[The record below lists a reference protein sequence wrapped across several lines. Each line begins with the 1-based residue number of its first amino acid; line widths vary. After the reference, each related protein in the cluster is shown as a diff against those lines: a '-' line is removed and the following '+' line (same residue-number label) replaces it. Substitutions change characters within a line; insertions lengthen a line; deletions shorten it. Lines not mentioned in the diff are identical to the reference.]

1 MTQQPQQP
9 GWNGQQQPGQP
20 PQQPGW
26 NNQQQQPGQPPQGWA
41 GPGAPQ
47 QWGVPPQ
54 PPKKKAGAG
63 KIIGLGCLGVVGLFV
78 VIGIAAAVA
87 SGGDNDEGSKKPATV
102 GSAPKGDVGKKG
114 DDAKADTPAGP
125 MRVTAEKAAFKK
137 SILADGDNY
146 TSVSVTIAATGKAEV
161 DVNPLYCSII
171 DSTGSKHAA
180 ELAMDEDQL
189 DATKLSPGEKT
200 TGSITGKGKFT
211 PKYVSCTDGL
221 IGDAVRADVS

>member
-9 GWNGQQQPGQP
+9 GWNGQQQPG
-20 PQQPGW
+20 
-26 NNQQQQPGQPPQGWA
+26 QQPGQPPQGWA

-87 SGGDNDEGSKKPATV
+87 GGGDSDEGSKKPAAT
-102 GSAPKGDVGKKG
+102 GSAPKGDGGRKG
-114 DDAKADTPAGP
+114 DDAKAGTPGGP
-125 MRVTAEKAAFKK
+125 MQVTAKKAAFKK

-189 DATKLSPGEKT
+189 DTTKLAPGEKT
-200 TGSITGKGKFT
+200 TGSITGKGRFS

-221 IGDAVRADVS
+221 VGDAVRADVS

>member
-1 MTQQPQQP
+1 MNQQPQQP
-9 GWNGQQQPGQP
+9 GWNGPQQPGQ
-20 PQQPGW
+20 Q
-26 NNQQQQPGQPPQGWA
+26 PQGWA

-47 QWGVPPQ
+47 QWGPPPQ
-54 PPKKKAGAG
+54 PPKKTGAG
-63 KIIGLGCLGVVGLFV
+63 KIIGLGCLGIVGLFV

-87 SGGDNDEGSKKPATV
+87 GGGDSDEGSKKPAATA
-102 GSAPKGDVGKKG
+102 SSKPKGDAGKKG
-114 DDAKADTPAGP
+114 DDAKADKPTGP
-125 MRVTAEKAAFKK
+125 MQVTAKTVAFKK
-137 SILADGDNY
+137 SILASGDNY
-146 TSVSVTIAATGKAEV
+146 TSVSVTIAATGKDEV

-171 DSTGSKHAA
+171 DSTGSKHSA

-189 DATKLSPGEKT
+189 DATKLAPGEKT